1 MNEGTKF
8 AGPESEHQMQKS
20 INVALAAAVAVLA
33 VGFIAAI
40 ATRPA
45 PGPSESDIRAM
56 IAETVEARLSENL
69 AAPNADTDVAQ
80 LDTENLGPL
89 IEMYLMDNP
98 RLLERMSVALEEEVR
113 AAESE
118 RSRTALASLQDELY
132 DDPDNIVLGNPDGDV
147 TLVEMFD
154 YNCGYC
160 RQVVADVLELV
171 EEDPNLRVILKE
183 FPILSQGSVDAAR
196 VGILVNQA
204 DDVDYRDYHQA
215 LFSARGAVDA
225 QAALAAAEE
234 LGLSRVALELDMNN
248 DDVSAALQR
257 SYTIAQSLGISG
269 TPTFII
275 GNEVLPGAVPKEALA
290 ARIANMRECGEAT
303 CPDGPQEG

>member
-1 MNEGTKF
+1 
-8 AGPESEHQMQKS
+8 MQKS

-113 AAESE
+113 ASESE
-118 RSRTALASLQDELY
+118 RARAALASLQDEIY
-132 DDPDNIVLGNPDGDV
+132 DDPDNIILGNPDGDV

-160 RQVVADVLELV
+160 RQVVADVMSFV
-171 EEDPNLRVILKE
+171 DEDPNLRVILKE
-183 FPILSQGSVDAAR
+183 FPILSQGSIDAAR
-196 VGILVNQA
+196 IGILVNQS
-204 DDVDYRDYHQA
+204 DVDYRDFHTT
-215 LFSARGAVDA
+215 LFSTRGAIDTE
-225 QAALAAAEE
+225 AALLAASQI
-234 LGLSRVALELDMNN
+234 GLDRVPLELDM
-248 DDVSAALQR
+248 SATKISDAIQR
-257 SYTIAQSLGISG
+257 TYAIAQALGVSG

-275 GNEVLPGAVPKEALA
+275 GNEVIPGAISKADLSR
-290 ARIANMRECGEAT
+290 RIDNMRACGAT
-303 CPDGPQEG
+303 DCTGA

>member
-1 MNEGTKF
+1 
-8 AGPESEHQMQKS
+8 MQKS

-118 RSRTALASLQDELY
+118 RARTALASLQDELY

-160 RQVVADVLELV
+160 RQVVADVMSLV

-196 VGILVNQA
+196 VGVLVNKA
-204 DDVDYRDYHQA
+204 DVDYQA
-215 LFSARGAVDA
+215 FHTALYSARGAIDT
-225 QAALAAAEE
+225 QAALSAAEQ
-234 LGLSRVALELDMNN
+234 LGLSRVALELEMNAT
-248 DDVSAALQR
+248 DVSDARR
-257 SYTIAQSLGISG
+257 SEERRVG
-269 TPTFII
+269 
-275 GNEVLPGAVPKEALA
+275 KEC
-290 ARIANMRECGEAT
+290 RSRWSRCRGE
-303 CPDGPQEG
+303 EK